1 MDINW
6 FYTKKISIY
15 SHSYDSVDE
24 DVFNRDIYTLKQ
36 ENVYVDVQPSS
47 DKKIYETYGYK
58 VECTKVVYSSIKFDE
73 SDIILYNDQTY
84 KITAIIPWDDYYIY
98 AIVEKKVDL
107 NEG

>member
-1 MDINW
+1 M
-6 FYTKKISIY
+6 
-15 SHSYDSVDE
+15 
-24 DVFNRDIYTLKQ
+24 
-36 ENVYVDVQPSS
+36 
-47 DKKIYETYGYK
+47 
-58 VECTKVVYSSIKFDE
+58 KFDE

>member
-1 MDINW
+1 MVIDW
-6 FYTKKISIY
+6 FYDKKINVY
-15 SHSYDSVDE
+15 SHSYGSVDKDIFDR
-24 DVFNRDIYTLKQ
+24 DVYTLKQ
-36 ENVYVDVQPSS
+36 ENVFVDIQPSS

-58 VECTKVVYSSIKFDE
+58 VECTKVVYSSMKFDE